1 VSVAANSDAAEP
13 VHVAAFDRF
22 PTPVA
27 CSPIWPARPRSVP
40 ASARM
45 PEGSPTTS
53 GRSGSDDIEKADSL
67 GGPRPKPVWVDR
79 LDGNAADV
87 RFEEKQ
93 WMPLWVGAIFVL
105 VPMAIASPLIY
116 QHPDSGVA
124 WILPPACGLFLAIVF
139 WVSTA
144 RRWIRV
150 DDRSLRIGD
159 RKPIPL
165 RELAGARIVEGRELR
180 RARQA
185 MIQGRG
191 LSPAAA
197 GLEA

>member
-1 VSVAANSDAAEP
+1 
-13 VHVAAFDRF
+13 
-22 PTPVA
+22 
-27 CSPIWPARPRSVP
+27 
-40 ASARM
+40 
-45 PEGSPTTS
+45 
-53 GRSGSDDIEKADSL
+53 
-67 GGPRPKPVWVDR
+67 
-79 LDGNAADV
+79 
-87 RFEEKQ
+87 
-93 WMPLWVGAIFVL
+93 MPLWVGAIFVL

-197 GLEA
+197 GLEAVPAAGGALGSLALGASLLRGRSRYGNTWGMLAQPWMRHAVLIDAPTDARAPILLVGTRRPEELLAALERSPGPADAPTPGVRPAEAAS